1 VLEAAPAWGV
11 ADEFLDE
18 IFGVF
23 VRDFNGYA
31 TDLLGKTS
39 TTSEQA
45 NLARVILRQ
54 PAVDPGRSNHV
65 WEKHVLVHK
74 DAYEMNP

>member
-1 VLEAAPAWGV
+1 M

-39 TTSEQA
+39 TRSEQA

>member
-1 VLEAAPAWGV
+1 MAGSHRNGSSGRNTYGELRQ
-11 ADEFLDE
+11 L
-18 IFGVF
+18 
-23 VRDFNGYA
+23 RFNGYA

-39 TTSEQA
+39 TRSEQA